1 MGFKE
6 YLKFELSRRGMLV
19 KELAQKSGINQGSL
33 SNYLRESASIPSADV
48 AVKIAKAL
56 GVTVEYLVTDEPAST
71 MVKNS
76 QSHSLETRLLADKIE
91 RLSEKEKKIIKVLVD
106 EFLK

>member
-6 YLKFELSRRGMLV
+6 NLKFELSRRGMLV

-33 SNYLRESASIPSADV
+33 SNYLRESASIPSTDV

>member
-6 YLKFELSRRGMLV
+6 NLKFELSRRGMLV
-19 KELAQKSGINQGSL
+19 KELSQKSGINQGSL
-33 SNYLRESASIPSADV
+33 SNYLRESSSIPSADV

-56 GVTVEYLVTDEPAST
+56 GVTVEYLVTDEPASD

-76 QSHSLETRLLADKIE
+76 QPHSLETRLLADKIE
-91 RLSEKEKKIIKVLVD
+91 RLSEKEKKIVKVLVD

>member
-1 MGFKE
+1 M
-6 YLKFELSRRGMLV
+6 
-19 KELAQKSGINQGSL
+19 
-33 SNYLRESASIPSADV
+33 
-48 AVKIAKAL
+48 
-56 GVTVEYLVTDEPAST
+56 EYLVIDEPAST